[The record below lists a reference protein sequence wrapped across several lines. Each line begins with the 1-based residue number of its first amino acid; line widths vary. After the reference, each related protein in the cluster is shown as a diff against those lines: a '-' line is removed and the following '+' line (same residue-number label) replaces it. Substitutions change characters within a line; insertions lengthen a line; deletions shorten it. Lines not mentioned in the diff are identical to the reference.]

1 MTPGFN
7 RTYIYVTLLTLFF
20 FVMYY
25 LWFKLYIEERPLK
38 DNLKKENYKIS
49 DAKMKEREQISM
61 IIQNLPIP
69 FIVVNSKSD
78 IVLYNQAMLEF
89 ASIKQKE
96 IVSISMFD
104 YTVAKFIKDNL
115 IIAKMNEGLI
125 WVDDEA
131 YESSCIPIDDSHDNY
146 LFVFQNITKS
156 IEGEGLQKRFL
167 ADASHEL
174 KTPISV
180 IKGMVEILNR
190 DDFDDV
196 ELRVDFLQQIEK
208 ENLRLEHIV
217 NELGEL
223 SKLSKRKPLLNRN
236 QINITELLDSCI
248 VSSSHLEQASNMT
261 MIKEYAEISFF
272 CDEEKIRQVI
282 MNLLTNAIK
291 YSGATII
298 RVSATIENGQLCI
311 VVGDNGVGMSN
322 DELEKI
328 FFRFYRIDTARA
340 RATGGSGLGL
350 AISKAIVE
358 AHNGHIDVSSTQGE
372 GSTFSFCIKDY

>member
-131 YESSCIPIDDSHDNY
+131 YESSCIPIGDLHDNY

-248 VSSSHLEQASNMT
+248 VSSSHLEQASDMT
-261 MIKEYAEISFF
+261 IIKEYAEISFF

-298 RVSATIENGQLCI
+298 RVSASIENGQLCI